1 MVDQRS
7 PGWHRATHLTL
18 AVTLAL
24 AGVGG
29 GLDFDRGRRRSDP
42 MVRARDVA
50 WVVISAEG
58 ECDGRLLERER
69 ELERIGRRL
78 QRARQGYGGALVV
91 EGPAGIGK
99 TVLLAA
105 GRVAAQGEGFR
116 VLRARG
122 AELEREYAFGVVR
135 QLFEPALAAATEQER
150 AGLLDGPPGVAAR
163 LLSLPGLGD
172 EAMGRTAVA
181 PDPSFAVLHGL
192 YWLCANLAAE
202 RPLALVVD
210 DAHWADGAS
219 LRFLAFLLPRLE
231 ELPAAVLLGVRPAEA
246 GPSEALLAALMME
259 PGTEVVTVGPLTVDG
274 VATLVADGL
283 GVEPDPAFAEA
294 CWEWLEDAFSIVDP
308 TDVRWVFL
316 SHDDADHTGNLA
328 EVMTRCRNAILVC
341 NWALVERFS
350 NAFDFP
356 LERCRWVDHGERFD
370 VGDRALRAFRP
381 PLYDSPATRGLLDER
396 TGVYW
401 AVDAFATPM
410 PETVATIGDLD
421 PEFWAQS
428 NAMFVHHGLSPWV
441 TLVDPDR
448 YRKSVDQLQAL
459 SAKIITGAHNP
470 VITAADI
477 PVALGIMRG
486 LPTADVPPPPD
497 QAVLD
502 VIVGH
507 AAA

>member
-1 MVDQRS
+1 MNYQPVPPARHYAPQYVG
-7 PGWHRATHLTL
+7 PGTWL
-18 AVTLAL
+18 
-24 AGVGG
+24 
-29 GLDFDRGRRRSDP
+29 
-42 MVRARDVA
+42 
-50 WVVISAEG
+50 
-58 ECDGRLLERER
+58 
-69 ELERIGRRL
+69 
-78 QRARQGYGGALVV
+78 
-91 EGPAGIGK
+91 
-99 TVLLAA
+99 
-105 GRVAAQGEGFR
+105 
-116 VLRARG
+116 
-122 AELEREYAFGVVR
+122 VR
-135 QLFEPALAAATEQER
+135 QVQESKAA
-150 AGLLDGPPGVAAR
+150 P
-163 LLSLPGLGD
+163 LS
-172 EAMGRTAVA
+172 V
-181 PDPSFAVLHGL
+181 
-192 YWLCANLAAE
+192 YIN
-202 RPLALVVD
+202 
-210 DAHWADGAS
+210 S
-219 LRFLAFLLPRLE
+219 LIIT
-231 ELPAAVLLGVRPAEA
+231 
-246 GPSEALLAALMME
+246 
-259 PGTEVVTVGPLTVDG
+259 GTEPVIVDTG
-274 VATLVADGL
+274 SAANRNQ
-283 GVEPDPAFAEA
+283 
-294 CWEWLEDAFSIVDP
+294 WLEDAFSIVDP

-459 SAKIITGAHNP
+459 SAKVITGAHNP